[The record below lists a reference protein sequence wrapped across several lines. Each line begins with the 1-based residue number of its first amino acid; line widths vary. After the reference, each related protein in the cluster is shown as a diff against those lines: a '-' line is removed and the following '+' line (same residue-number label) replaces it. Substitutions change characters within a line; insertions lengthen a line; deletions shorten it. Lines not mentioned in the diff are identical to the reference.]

1 MSVFK
6 SCLSAMVCLLG
17 IACLSGCGIYS
28 FSDTGGIPQGVKTV
42 KIAYIDNRAPYINPN
57 LAPKLNDA
65 FVKIVANQTKLKRID
80 DDNANYVISATINQY
95 SVSTS
100 GVSSTSQASQDR
112 LTVGVHLTLRE
123 NYHDAATDKDIQDT
137 KEYDVSGNYDYNAT
151 LSLQDAEAQLLAQMV
166 KDLSQSMFNKIFS
179 NW

>member
-1 MSVFK
+1 MALFK
-6 SCLSAMVCLLG
+6 NRFFCAALVIPIVCL
-17 IACLSGCGIYS
+17 AGCGIYS
-28 FSDTGGIPQGVKTV
+28 FSDTGGIPAGVKTV
-42 KIAYIDNRAPYINPN
+42 KIAYIDNRAPYINLN

-80 DDNANYVISATINQY
+80 DDNANYVINATINQY

-100 GVSSTSQASQDR
+100 GVSATSQASQDR

-123 NYHDAATDKDIQDT
+123 NYHDATTDKDIQDT

-151 LSLQDAEAQLLAQMV
+151 LSLQDAEAQLLTQMV